1 MASYFIQL
9 LSNLL
14 RYSKV
19 IMKGI
24 SALES
29 VTLTLLILLGGGII
43 DSSSK
48 YLSSPYYVLG
58 NFLRF
63 GGPVMNTIDRIPV
76 LVDFI
81 S

>member
-29 VTLTLLILLGGGII
+29 VTLTLLILLGGELLIH
-43 DSSSK
+43 
-48 YLSSPYYVLG
+48 
-58 NFLRF
+58 
-63 GGPVMNTIDRIPV
+63 
-76 LVDFI
+76 LVNI
-81 S
+81 YRVHTMC

>member
-29 VTLTLLILLGGGII
+29 VTLTLLILLGGG
-43 DSSSK
+43 
-48 YLSSPYYVLG
+48 G
-58 NFLRF
+58 NY
-63 GGPVMNTIDRIPV
+63 
-76 LVDFI
+76 
-81 S
+81 